1 MASTILGGCLW
12 RADSTGGRCHGEVRI
27 GDIGIGG
34 SRLRLFQDPPVS
46 HGAYVPYSHFPVAAV
61 LELKDGTLL
70 SGCNVENASYGLCMC
85 AERNVLFM
93 SVACGVPKEEIA
105 SLTVYAPTES
115 LTTPCGACRQVMAEN
130 RDFSRNLWP
139 FAKKVCPQL

>member
-1 MASTILGGCLW
+1 MTDPRILEEAQL
-12 RADSTGGRCHGEVRI
+12 AAAN
-27 GDIGIGG
+27 
-34 SRLRLFQDPPVS
+34 
-46 HGAYVPYSHFPVAAV
+46 AYVPYSHFPVAAV

-105 SLTVYAPTES
+105 SLTVYTPTES
-115 LTTPCGACRQVMAEN
+115 LTTPCGACRQVMAELMKPEATV
-130 RDFSRNLWP
+130 RLTCDRETKYFTVADLLPEAFHLDSED
-139 FAKKVCPQL
+139 PQEEASSQTEPAE